1 VSPFGAAGRTW
12 LRHQAHAKFS
22 PQLPCASR
30 NGLSEFPIRTIGKSD
45 SPKLPFHLNLHMLR
59 LFA

>member
-1 VSPFGAAGRTW
+1 
-12 LRHQAHAKFS
+12 L
-22 PQLPCASR
+22 LCASR

-45 SPKLPFHLNLHMLR
+45 SPKLPFHLNLLMLR